1 MELFKINREKL
12 LVIVP
17 SIVGMLTMIG
27 LWIMQDPVIGVDGS
41 ITLNTALDP
50 HMFIIYTALSIVLS
64 AALVDAAYWLAE
76 WCKKQC
82 LANTGA

>member
-1 MELFKINREKL
+1 MGLLKVNRERL
-12 LVIVP
+12 LVLVP
-17 SIVGMLTMIG
+17 FIVGTITMIG
-27 LWIMQDPVIGVDGS
+27 LWIMQDPAIGVDGS
-41 ITLNTALDP
+41 ITLNNALDP
-50 HMFIIYTALSIVLS
+50 HIFIIYTALSIVLS